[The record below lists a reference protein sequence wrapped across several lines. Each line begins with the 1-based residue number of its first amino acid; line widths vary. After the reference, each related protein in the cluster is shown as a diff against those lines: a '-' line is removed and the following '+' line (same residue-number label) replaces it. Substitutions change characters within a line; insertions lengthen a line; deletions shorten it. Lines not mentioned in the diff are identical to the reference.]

1 MKTILNF
8 IKKNRNI
15 ILLIISFVF
24 LTMLILG
31 MTYAYFDLKTGG
43 ETESTMNIGGAE
55 ISATYAYSNNIN
67 ITDALPG
74 NDVIAYKDI
83 TLTYKNTSSE
93 EYKVYLKAVI
103 DYSTFTNT
111 ENDGVLYYDIY
122 SGTDHSTLVQEQII
136 FPTITYGKSI
146 LKEISIPANS
156 TGTLNYRINFYF
168 LESDKLQNPDGQ
180 LVLNASISLDSDNA
194 LDYDNTDI
202 NITIYDPIA
211 NTNTTIIGKK
221 GKNIILPT
229 AKVYEY
235 CEFSNYEIKDGIG
248 KINENTINALTDV
261 TVRINYKYTIDFDF
275 ITYDY
280 IAPTTENTEPYYTFK
295 APADGTYKLEA
306 WGAQGGNVTG
316 GTNGGTVSGVV
327 GGYGGYSTGLF
338 YLEQGE
344 ILYINVGGQ
353 GPSNVT
359 TSTNGTFVRKDG
371 GYNGGGKAVV
381 SDYYGFVGGGG
392 GASHIATKSGLL
404 STLESSKSS
413 IVIVAGGGGGAD
425 YYNYNSAGVKGM
437 GGSGGGITG
446 TYSYSGTQT
455 SGAAFGKGGSSSKT
469 SGNGYHGGGGGGY
482 YGGDSG
488 TWGPGAGGS
497 GYIGNSMLTDKFM
510 YCYNCTESS
519 DETTKTIS
527 TTCHSS
533 TPTENC
539 AKEGNGYAKI
549 TLIR

>member
-31 MTYAYFDLKTGG
+31 MTYAYFNLKTGG

-55 ISATYAYSNNIN
+55 ISATYSFSNSIN
-67 ITDALPG
+67 ITDVLPG

-103 DYSTFTNT
+103 DYSTFTKA

-122 SGTDHSTLVQEQII
+122 SGTDHSTLVQDKTI
-136 FPTITYGKSI
+136 FPTITYGKAI

-156 TGTLNYRINFYF
+156 IGTLNYRINFYF
-168 LESDKLQNPDGQ
+168 PESDKLQNPDGQ
-180 LVLNASISLDSDNA
+180 LALNASISLDSDNA

-202 NITIYDPIA
+202 NVTIYDPIA

-261 TVRINYKYTIDFDF
+261 TVKINYKYNIDFDF

-280 IAPTTENTEPYYTFK
+280 IEPTTDVAEPYYTLK
-295 APADGTYKLEA
+295 APITGYYKLEV
-306 WGAQGGNVTG
+306 WGAQGGG
-316 GTNGGTVSGVV
+316 AQ
-327 GGYGGYSTGLF
+327 GGYGGYSTGKITLKKDD
-338 YLEQGE
+338 L
-344 ILYINVGGQ
+344 LYVYVGGQ
-353 GPSNVT
+353 GSAKSTTKNV
-359 TSTNGTFVRKDG
+359 G
-371 GYNGGGKAVV
+371 GYNGGGYSGNSSSAKSYGGGGATHFANTTGLLKSL
-381 SDYYGFVGGGG
+381 SDKINNIMVIASGGGGTTSNLTTVAGSGGGIVGSMGTSSNSSYNNSKYLPGGGTQTGPGFAYGGSVRQGIFGAGIQNYSSTWGGGG
-392 GASHIATKSGLL
+392 GAGL
-404 STLESSKSS
+404 
-413 IVIVAGGGGGAD
+413 
-425 YYNYNSAGVKGM
+425 Y
-437 GGSGGGITG
+437 GGS
-446 TYSYSGTQT
+446 
-455 SGAAFGKGGSSSKT
+455 
-469 SGNGYHGGGGGGY
+469 NGY
-482 YGGDSG
+482 G
-488 TWGPGAGGS
+488 TTGAGGS
-497 GYIGNSMLTDKFM
+497 GYIGNTLLTNKAM
-510 YCYNCTESS
+510 YCYNCTISNDES
-519 DETTKTIS
+519 TKTIS
-527 TTCHSS
+527 TTCHSA
-533 TPTENC
+533 TPTPNC

-549 TLIR
+549 TLIK